1 MTNFSRSLTSTTAI
15 GLALA
20 LASPALGQ
28 TSVAPGTTQ
37 PTGPQVGQA
46 DQTPS
51 PAAAPATVPDDGA
64 IIVTGIRASLAAS
77 EKIKR
82 NNSVI
87 VEAISAEDIGKL
99 PDVSI
104 ADSLARLPGVTA
116 QRLEG
121 RDQRL
126 SIRGLGPDFG
136 VTLLN
141 GREQVTVGDNR
152 GVEYDQ
158 YPSEFFRNVVVYKS
172 ANAAVLPSGISGT
185 VDLRMLR
192 PLSEKRTVAV
202 QLRGQMN
209 SQKKL
214 NPDGNRFGYRA
225 SATYVDKFADDTIGI
240 AIGVSKTSSPT
251 QNERYGAWGFPNG
264 SSDSLKVP
272 VTNPNGCIAFAAPG
286 STTCAKILGGAKP
299 YVQSSILERTGAVG
313 TLEFRPSDRM
323 HTTLDVLYSKF
334 KETQY
339 LRGIEFPIN
348 PGWGANTTVSNTTVV
363 DGLITAATVSNVV
376 GVVRN
381 DYNKRTANNLSIGL
395 NNVFGITDKINLTVD
410 GSWSRAKRTDFLLEN
425 YTGTGYN
432 QSGAKDT
439 IRITLNDNGTYDI
452 VPTLDYGNP
461 ANLVITDPRG
471 WGYNGTA
478 TVVQAGFLN
487 RPDFKDDLKSLRAS
501 LDGQFGQGML
511 KSWEVGANYS
521 RRSKDSRYK
530 SYFLC
535 PKDGNPS
542 CTLASGQATSAPIP
556 AAAIIGTVPLAY
568 LGVPSMIA
576 LNPTY
581 LYNNVYDSEFDNRPD
596 SLARDYN
603 VTEKV
608 LTGYAQVNI
617 DGDLGAV
624 PVTGAVGVQVVHTKQ
639 SSSGRLANL
648 ATIGGVPTVTFVDA
662 TGGTSF
668 TDVLPSIAL
677 SFNFARDT
685 FLKTGISKTM
695 IRPRMDQ
702 ERVTQNVS
710 VDFTKLASTDPANSA
725 FSSSGGNPALQPYR
739 SLNFDG
745 SLEHYFQ
752 KGGYVALTGF
762 YKKLTKFVDPN
773 NSSVFDFSGIA
784 NNLPASVGPIGTKL
798 GRLSFPAN
806 TGKGHI
812 LGQEVTLSLPF
823 SNFSHALEGFG
834 FFGSVS
840 HVNSKVR
847 YANSPA
853 AITIPGQSKY
863 VGTAEAYYEKNG
875 FQARVS
881 YRYRSKFL
889 AEISGLS
896 ASPEFRIAKPE
907 GILDA
912 QIGYEFQK
920 GTALQGLSILA
931 QAKNITDRP
940 FVTYELG
947 DVRQVREYQHYGRDF
962 YLGLAYKF

>member
-1 MTNFSRSLTSTTAI
+1 MTKFTRLLYSTTSL
-15 GLALA
+15 GVSLALA
-20 LASPALGQ
+20 APAAAQ
-28 TSVAPGTTQ
+28 TSVGPVTTQ
-37 PTGPQVGQA
+37 SAGAQVAQI

-51 PAAAPATVPDDGA
+51 PAAAPASPDET
-64 IIVTGIRASLAAS
+64 IVVTGIRASLAAS

-82 NNSVI
+82 NNAVI

-192 PLSEKRTVAV
+192 PLSEKRALAV

-214 NPDGNRFGYRA
+214 NPEGKRFGYRA
-225 SATYVDKFADDTIGI
+225 SATFIDKFANDTIGI

-251 QNERYGAWGFPNG
+251 QNERYNAWGFPTD
-264 SSDSLKVP
+264 SSVGGNAL
-272 VTNPNGCIAFAAPG
+272 PG
-286 STTCAKILGGAKP
+286 GIKP
-299 YVQSSILERTGAVG
+299 YVQSSVLDRTGVVG
-313 TLEFRPSDRM
+313 TLEFKPSDRW

-334 KETQY
+334 TETQY

-348 PGWGANTTVSNTTVV
+348 PGWGANTTFGSYTV
-363 DGLITAATVSNVV
+363 DKGLVTSATVNNVV

-381 DYNKRTANNLSIGL
+381 DYNKRKADNFSIGL
-395 NNVFGITDKINLTVD
+395 NNVFALSDKLKVTVD
-410 GSWSRAKRTDFLLEN
+410 GTWSHAKRTDFLLEN
-425 YTGTGYN
+425 YSGTGYN
-432 QSGAKDT
+432 QSGAKDS
-439 IRITLNDNGTYDI
+439 IKITLQPDGRYTV
-452 VPTLDYGNP
+452 VPTINYGNP
-461 ANLVITDPRG
+461 ANLVLTDPRG
-471 WGYNGTA
+471 WGYNGTQ
-478 TVVQAGFLN
+478 TVVQSGFLN
-487 RPDFKDDLKSLRAS
+487 RPDFKDDLKALHAS
-501 LDGQFGQGML
+501 LNGEFGGGML

-521 RRSKDSRYK
+521 RRSKDSHYT

-535 PKDGNPS
+535 PKDANPS
-542 CTLASGQATSAPIP
+542 CVLTPSQTLSTPIP
-556 AAAIIGTVPLAY
+556 AAAIVGTVPLAY
-568 LGVPSMIA
+568 LGVPSMVA
-576 LNPTY
+576 LSPLY
-581 LYNNVYDSEFDNRPD
+581 LYNNTYDREFDNRPE
-596 SLARDYN
+596 SLVRDYN

-608 LTGYAQVNI
+608 LTGYAQINI
-617 DGDLGAV
+617 DGDLGSI
-624 PVTGAVGVQVVHTKQ
+624 PVAGAIGAQIVHTKQ
-639 SSSGRLANL
+639 SSSGRAANL
-648 ATIGGVPTVTFVDA
+648 SLIAGVPTVTFGNVS
-662 TGGTSF
+662 GGASY
-668 TDVLPSIAL
+668 TDVLPSAAL
-677 SFNFARDT
+677 SFNVARNT

-695 IRPRMDQ
+695 VRPRMDQ
-702 ERVTQNVS
+702 ERVTQEVGI
-710 VDFTKLASTDPANSA
+710 DFSKLAGTTAANSA
-725 FSSSGGNPALQPYR
+725 FSSKGGNPALQPYR

-745 SLEHYFQ
+745 SVEHYMS
-752 KGGYVALTGF
+752 KGGYLALTGY

-773 NSSVFDFSGIA
+773 NSSVYDFA
-784 NNLPASVGPIGTKL
+784 ALAANLPASIRSQIGTTQ
-798 GRLSFPAN
+798 GRLSLPAN

-812 LGQEVTLSLPF
+812 FGQEVTLSLPF
-823 SNFSHALEGFG
+823 SNFSHALDGFG
-834 FFGSVS
+834 VFGSIS
-840 HVNSKVR
+840 HVDSKVR
-847 YANSPA
+847 YAAGP
-853 AITIPGQSKY
+853 AITIPGLSKY
-863 VGTAEAYYEKNG
+863 VGTAEAYFEKNG

-896 ASPEFRIAKPE
+896 AAPEFRVAKQE
-907 GILDA
+907 AILDA

-920 GTALQGLSILA
+920 GTALRGLSILV
-931 QAKNITDRP
+931 QAKNLTDRP
-940 FVTYELG
+940 FVTYEQG
-947 DVRQVREYQHYGRDF
+947 DTRRVRDYQHYGRDY